1 MTREFDNHLWQKS
14 RLDRAQRM
22 DIDAARRL
30 VSAGH
35 VERVSSPGK
44 WRVFKDGDTVTTEV
58 LGEKG

>member
-1 MTREFDNHLWQKS
+1 MTDFNHHLWQKS

-35 VERVSSPGK
+35 VERVAVPGK
-44 WRVFKDGDTVTTEV
+44 WRVFKEGDTVVTEV
-58 LGEKG
+58 FGEKG

>member
-1 MTREFDNHLWQKS
+1 MTHAFDNSRWQKS

-35 VERVSSPGK
+35 VERVSEPGK
-44 WRVFKDGDTVTTEV
+44 WRVFMDGETVVTEV
-58 LGEKG
+58 YGD